1 MTQNKPQLLLPVLA
15 GMFFFSSCIER
26 AFFHSPL
33 QGNLATYHAT
43 PVGSDSIK
51 SATYVHGALSIG
63 SMNENL
69 RDNVFTFQ
77 TGIHRAHALDNFRLN
92 YGAALALG
100 SYHVKPYY
108 DYNSYYNN
116 YIDSAL
122 RTGGKFF
129 GAYGVYGGVSAA
141 MPLGRN
147 GRRGEWR
154 YIGVEGNLFN
164 EFGEYY
170 SFRKNLPDSSAD
182 EIDRKRYFGSVGL
195 NTEIIF
201 KGRSQN
207 KFGIKLAFGSYLRRL
222 SYTDASVNNYYH
234 QHDDLLYFSNTY
246 HFTVQKATTYF
257 QFNVATH
264 AVHFQLGVNYR
275 L

>member
-1 MTQNKPQLLLPVLA
+1 MTQTKPLLLLPVLA
-15 GMFFFSSCIER
+15 SMSLFSSCIER

-33 QGNLATYHAT
+33 QGNIATYHAT

-51 SATYVHGALSIG
+51 AATYVNGALSIG

-69 RDNVFTFQ
+69 RDNVFAFQ
-77 TGIHRAHALDNFRLN
+77 AGIHRAHALDIVRLN
-92 YGAALALG
+92 YGASLVLG
-100 SYHVKPYY
+100 SYDVKSYY
-108 DYNSYYNN
+108 NYNSYYNN
-116 YIDSAL
+116 YMDSAL
-122 RTGGKFF
+122 RTGNKFF
-129 GAYGVYGGVSAA
+129 GAYGAYGGISLA

-154 YIGVEGNLFN
+154 YIGIDGNLFN

-170 SFRKNLPDSSAD
+170 SFRQHLPDSSAD
-182 EIDRKRYFGSVGL
+182 EIDRKRYFGSLGL
-195 NTEIIF
+195 NTEIVF

-207 KFGIKLAFGSYLRRL
+207 KFGIKLGFGSYLRRL
-222 SYTDASVNNYYH
+222 SYTDASPNSYYQ

-246 HFTVQKATTYF
+246 HFTIRKATTYF
-257 QFNVATH
+257 QFNIATH

>member
-1 MTQNKPQLLLPVLA
+1 MTQNKPLLLLPVLA
-15 GMFFFSSCIER
+15 CMFFFSSCIER

-69 RDNVFTFQ
+69 RDNVFTLQ

-92 YGAALALG
+92 YGAALTLG

-108 DYNSYYNN
+108 DYNRYYNN

-222 SYTDASVNNYYH
+222 SYTDASINNYYH